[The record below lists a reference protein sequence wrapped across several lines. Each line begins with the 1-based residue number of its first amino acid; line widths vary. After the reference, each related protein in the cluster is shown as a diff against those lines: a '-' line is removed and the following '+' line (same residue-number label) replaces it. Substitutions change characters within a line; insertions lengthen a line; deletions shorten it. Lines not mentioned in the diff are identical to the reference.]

1 MAVGATGEVEPA
13 VVAAKVAAEASVA
26 WVVEVTQAVG
36 LGETARGVVLWG
48 GAAAGASAG
57 RVG

>member
-1 MAVGATGEVEPA
+1 MGATGEVEPA
-13 VVAAKVAAEASVA
+13 VVAAKVAAKASEA

-36 LGETARGVVLWG
+36 WGETARGAVMRG
-48 GAAAGASAG
+48 GAAAAASAG